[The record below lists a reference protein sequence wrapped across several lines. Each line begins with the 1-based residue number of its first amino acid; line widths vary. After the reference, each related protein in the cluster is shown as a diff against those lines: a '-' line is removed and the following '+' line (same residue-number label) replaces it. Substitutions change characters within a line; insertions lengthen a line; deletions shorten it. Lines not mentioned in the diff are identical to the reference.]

1 MSSGESDSS
10 VAETVVAGVKRTQA
24 VVAAAVAAAAVAAA
38 EGKTL
43 RTRTGLF
50 SDRAQAK
57 IKKQESGGR

>member
-24 VVAAAVAAAAVAAA
+24 VVAAAVAAA